1 MWRLF
6 GGPLL
11 INKTSVYS
19 LPNIFVFMKN
29 SFTLEKNYR
38 ANIKKFL
45 YYNQEKSK
53 IFFDAMEEAAK
64 SNKIKTVRPETLEF
78 IILYNQLRGRAFTG
92 NAQLAEALG
101 YNSASSIT
109 EIIKSRQNID
119 PEKLKIFKEKY
130 KEFISVRKNT
140 ENATVIRGA
149 EGIPMYEVTATATG
163 VEVYNDINDKE
174 PVGHM
179 NFPGIEDCDFAL
191 PVWGH
196 SMYPYLENG
205 CWVALKVIHD
215 KKILPGEVY
224 YIEWGDYRMYKRL
237 LAGDSADEV
246 IAHSDNTTEMV
257 GTRLKYA
264 PFVIK
269 INDIKKL
276 CLVKDIHKKHN
287 H

>member
-1 MWRLF
+1 MDD
-6 GGPLL
+6 
-11 INKTSVYS
+11 I
-19 LPNIFVFMKN
+19 
-29 SFTLEKNYR
+29 
-38 ANIKKFL
+38 
-45 YYNQEKSK
+45 SK
-53 IFFDAMEEAAK
+53 PG
-64 SNKIKTVRPETLEF
+64 KIKTIRPETLEF
-78 IILYNQLRGRAFTG
+78 IILYSQLKGKAFTG

-101 YNSASSIT
+101 FNSPSSIT
-109 EIIKSRQNID
+109 EIVKSRQNID

-130 KEFISVRKNT
+130 KEFINTNKSVRNQ
-140 ENATVIRGA
+140 ENITINKAE
-149 EGIPMYEVTATATG
+149 EGIPMYEIIATASG
-163 VEVYNDINDKE
+163 VEVYNDINDSH
-174 PVGHM
+174 PVGRM

-205 CWVALKVIHD
+205 CWVALKIIHD

-237 LAGDSADEV
+237 LAGDKTDEV

-257 GTRLKYA
+257 GNRLKYA
-264 PFVIK
+264 PFT
-269 INDIKKL
+269 INVADIKKL

>member
-1 MWRLF
+1 
-6 GGPLL
+6 
-11 INKTSVYS
+11 
-19 LPNIFVFMKN
+19 
-29 SFTLEKNYR
+29 
-38 ANIKKFL
+38 
-45 YYNQEKSK
+45 
-53 IFFDAMEEAAK
+53 MEETEK
-64 SNKIKTVRPETLEF
+64 PNKIKRVRPETLEF
-78 IILYNQLRGRAFTG
+78 IILYNQLKGKAFSG

-101 YNSASSIT
+101 FNSASSIT

-119 PEKLKIFKEKY
+119 PEKLRIFKEKY
-130 KEFISVRKNT
+130 SDFLTTKKGVAYKEESPVYI
-140 ENATVIRGA
+140 AA
-149 EGIPMYEVTATATG
+149 EGIPMYDIIATASG
-163 VEVYNDINDKE
+163 VEVYNDINDTT
-174 PVGHM
+174 PVGRM

-205 CWVALKVIHD
+205 CWVALKVIKD

-237 LAGDSADEV
+237 LAGDKEGEV
-246 IAHSDNTTEMV
+246 IAHSDNVTEMV
-257 GTRLKYA
+257 GNKLKYA

-269 INDIKKL
+269 IADIKKL

>member
-1 MWRLF
+1 MESA
-6 GGPLL
+6 
-11 INKTSVYS
+11 T
-19 LPNIFVFMKN
+19 
-29 SFTLEKNYR
+29 
-38 ANIKKFL
+38 
-45 YYNQEKSK
+45 K
-53 IFFDAMEEAAK
+53 I
-64 SNKIKTVRPETLEF
+64 NKIKTVRSETLEF
-78 IILYNQLRGRAFTG
+78 IILYNQLKGKAFSG

-101 YNSASSIT
+101 FNSASSIT

-119 PEKLKIFKEKY
+119 PEKFRIFKEKY
-130 KEFISVRKNT
+130 KDFIEGTAYVQDVPVSRV
-140 ENATVIRGA
+140 A
-149 EGIPMYEVTATATG
+149 EGIPMYEITATASG
-163 VEVYNDINDKE
+163 VEVYNDINDTQ
-174 PVGHM
+174 PVGRM

-224 YIEWGDYRMYKRL
+224 YIEWGEYRMYKRL
-237 LAGDSADEV
+237 LLSDNKDEV
-246 IAHSDNTTEMV
+246 IAHSDNTTEMI
-257 GTRLKYA
+257 GNQLKYA

-269 INDIKKL
+269 IADIKKL

>member
-1 MWRLF
+1 
-6 GGPLL
+6 
-11 INKTSVYS
+11 
-19 LPNIFVFMKN
+19 MKD
-29 SFTLEKNYR
+29 EVKPG
-38 ANIKKFL
+38 
-45 YYNQEKSK
+45 
-53 IFFDAMEEAAK
+53 
-64 SNKIKTVRPETLEF
+64 KIKIVRPETLEF
-78 IILYNQLRGRAFTG
+78 IILYNQLKGKAFNG

-101 YNSASSIT
+101 FNSPSSIT

-119 PEKLKIFKEKY
+119 TEKLRIFKEKY
-130 KEFISVRKNT
+130 KEYIKGEKKQNISEPKP
-140 ENATVIRGA
+140 ISKHS
-149 EGIPMYEVTATATG
+149 EGIPMYEISATASG
-163 VEVYNDINDKE
+163 VEVYNDINDSQ

-205 CWVALKVIHD
+205 CWVALKIIHD

-237 LAGDSADEV
+237 LAGDIPDEV

-257 GTRLKYA
+257 GNRLKYA
-264 PFVIK
+264 PFIIK
-269 INDIKKL
+269 VADIKKL

>member
-1 MWRLF
+1 ME
-6 GGPLL
+6 
-11 INKTSVYS
+11 N
-19 LPNIFVFMKN
+19 
-29 SFTLEKNYR
+29 E
-38 ANIKKFL
+38 IKP
-45 YYNQEKSK
+45 
-53 IFFDAMEEAAK
+53 
-64 SNKIKTVRPETLEF
+64 NKIKIVRPETLEF
-78 IILYNQLRGRAFTG
+78 IILYNQLKGKAFNG

-101 YNSASSIT
+101 FNSPSSIT

-119 PEKLKIFKEKY
+119 PEKLRIFKEKY
-130 KEFISVRKNT
+130 KDYITGDRTQNFPESKPVSKHS
-140 ENATVIRGA
+140 
-149 EGIPMYEVTATATG
+149 EGIPMYEISATASG
-163 VEVYNDINDKE
+163 VEVYNDINDSQ

-205 CWVALKVIHD
+205 CWVALKIIHD

-237 LAGDSADEV
+237 LAGDSPDEV

-257 GTRLKYA
+257 GNRLKYA
-264 PFVIK
+264 PFIIK
-269 INDIKKL
+269 VADIKKL

>member
-1 MWRLF
+1 MEA
-6 GGPLL
+6 P
-11 INKTSVYS
+11 IN
-19 LPNIFVFMKN
+19 PG
-29 SFTLEKNYR
+29 
-38 ANIKKFL
+38 
-45 YYNQEKSK
+45 
-53 IFFDAMEEAAK
+53 
-64 SNKIKTVRPETLEF
+64 KIKTVRPETLAF
-78 IILYNQLRGRAFTG
+78 IILYNQLKGRAFNG
-92 NAQLAEALG
+92 NAELAEVLG
-101 YNSASSIT
+101 FNSASSIT

-119 PEKLKIFKEKY
+119 PEKFKLFKEHYRQFIDEPEY
-130 KEFISVRKNT
+130 KPYDTT
-140 ENATVIRGA
+140 EIVSKVG
-149 EGIPMYEVTATATG
+149 EGIPMYEIPATASG
-163 VEVYNDINDKE
+163 VEVYNDINDMQA
-174 PVGHM
+174 VGRM

-205 CWVALKVIHD
+205 CWVALKVIKD

-237 LAGDSADEV
+237 LASDNPDEV

-257 GTRLKYA
+257 GDKLKYA

-269 INDIKKL
+269 IADIKKL

>member
-1 MWRLF
+1 MD
-6 GGPLL
+6 
-11 INKTSVYS
+11 
-19 LPNIFVFMKN
+19 LP
-29 SFTLEKNYR
+29 EKP
-38 ANIKKFL
+38 
-45 YYNQEKSK
+45 
-53 IFFDAMEEAAK
+53 
-64 SNKIKTVRPETLEF
+64 NKIKRIRPETLEF
-78 IILYNQLRGRAFTG
+78 IILYNQVRGKAFHNNG
-92 NAQLAEALG
+92 QLAEELG
-101 YNSASSIT
+101 FNNASSIT

-119 PEKLKIFKEKY
+119 PDKLKLFKEKY
-130 KEFISVRKNT
+130 KSFLEGKINKEYSDSLAISK
-140 ENATVIRGA
+140 ISD
-149 EGIPMYEVTATATG
+149 GIPMFDIIATASG
-163 VEVYNDINDKE
+163 VEVYNDINDTHS
-174 PVGHM
+174 VGRM

-237 LAGDSADEV
+237 LAGENGDEV
-246 IAHSDNTTEMV
+246 VAHSDNITEM
-257 GTRLKYA
+257 TSNKLKYA

-269 INDIKKL
+269 IADIKKL

>member
-1 MWRLF
+1 M
-6 GGPLL
+6 
-11 INKTSVYS
+11 
-19 LPNIFVFMKN
+19 
-29 SFTLEKNYR
+29 E
-38 ANIKKFL
+38 
-45 YYNQEKSK
+45 
-53 IFFDAMEEAAK
+53 DAPK
-64 SNKIKTVRPETLEF
+64 SNKIKLIRPETLEF
-78 IILYNQLRGRAFTG
+78 IILYNQLRGKAFNG
-92 NAQLAEALG
+92 NAQLAEVLG
-101 YNSASSIT
+101 FNNASSIT

-130 KEFISVRKNT
+130 GIYLTDKKNTANSENTIVRKLS
-140 ENATVIRGA
+140 
-149 EGIPMYEVTATATG
+149 EGIPMYEIIATASG
-163 VEVYNDINDKE
+163 VEVYNDINDTH

-205 CWVALKVIHD
+205 CWVALKIIHD

-237 LAGDSADEV
+237 LAGDNADEV
-246 IAHSDNTTEMV
+246 IAHSDNITETS
-257 GTRLKYA
+257 GNRPKYA

-269 INDIKKL
+269 IADIKKL

>member
-1 MWRLF
+1 M
-6 GGPLL
+6 
-11 INKTSVYS
+11 
-19 LPNIFVFMKN
+19 
-29 SFTLEKNYR
+29 
-38 ANIKKFL
+38 A
-45 YYNQEKSK
+45 
-53 IFFDAMEEAAK
+53 DEAK
-64 SNKIKTVRPETLEF
+64 PGKIKTVRPETLEF
-78 IILYNQLRGRAFTG
+78 IILYNQLKGKAFNG

-101 YNSASSIT
+101 FNSPSSIT

-119 PEKLKIFKEKY
+119 TEKLRIFKEKY
-130 KEFISVRKNT
+130 KEYINGEKKQNISESKPVSKHS
-140 ENATVIRGA
+140 
-149 EGIPMYEVTATATG
+149 EGIPMYEISATASG
-163 VEVYNDINDKE
+163 VEVYNDINDSQ

-205 CWVALKVIHD
+205 CWVALKIIHD

-237 LAGDSADEV
+237 LAGDVPDEV

-257 GTRLKYA
+257 GNRLKYA
-264 PFVIK
+264 PFIIK
-269 INDIKKL
+269 VADIKKL

>member
-1 MWRLF
+1 M
-6 GGPLL
+6 
-11 INKTSVYS
+11 S
-19 LPNIFVFMKN
+19 L
-29 SFTLEKNYR
+29 
-38 ANIKKFL
+38 
-45 YYNQEKSK
+45 
-53 IFFDAMEEAAK
+53 
-64 SNKIKTVRPETLEF
+64 
-78 IILYNQLRGRAFTG
+78 
-92 NAQLAEALG
+92 
-101 YNSASSIT
+101 SSIT

-119 PEKLKIFKEKY
+119 PEKFKLFKEHYRQFIDEPDY
-130 KEFISVRKNT
+130 KPYETND
-140 ENATVIRGA
+140 TVSKVA
-149 EGIPMYEVTATATG
+149 EGIPMYEITATASG
-163 VEVYNDINDKE
+163 VEVYNDINDMQA
-174 PVGHM
+174 VGRM

-205 CWVALKVIHD
+205 CWVALKIIKD

-237 LAGDSADEV
+237 LASDNPDEV

-257 GTRLKYA
+257 GDKLKYA

-269 INDIKKL
+269 IADIKKL

>member
-1 MWRLF
+1 
-6 GGPLL
+6 
-11 INKTSVYS
+11 
-19 LPNIFVFMKN
+19 
-29 SFTLEKNYR
+29 
-38 ANIKKFL
+38 
-45 YYNQEKSK
+45 
-53 IFFDAMEEAAK
+53 MEEESK
-64 SNKIKTVRPETLEF
+64 PNKIKTVRPETLEF
-78 IILYNQLRGRAFTG
+78 IILYNQLRGKAFSS
-92 NAQLAEALG
+92 NAELAEVLG
-101 YNSASSIT
+101 FNSISSIT

-130 KEFISVRKNT
+130 SNFLDVKKNT
-140 ENATVIRGA
+140 VNSEQKSPAKA
-149 EGIPMYEVTATATG
+149 FEGIPMYEIIATASG
-163 VEVYNDINDKE
+163 VEVYNDINDST

-179 NFPGIEDCDFAL
+179 NFPGIEECDFAL

-205 CWVALKVIHD
+205 CWVALKIIRD

-237 LAGDSADEV
+237 LAGDNEDEV
-246 IAHSDNTTEMV
+246 IAHSDNVTEMV
-257 GTRLKYA
+257 GNRLKYA

-269 INDIKKL
+269 IEEIKKL